1 MINNIHNQYNIP
13 KKLVMS
19 KGVSESSSK
28 SDQELR
34 KVCRDFE
41 SIFVNYMMQS
51 MRKTVPKSGFFRES
65 LGIDIAES
73 MYFDVLSREL
83 SKERGI
89 GLADMLYDQLSRY
102 VD

>member
-1 MINNIHNQYNIP
+1 MINSIHNQYNIP
-13 KKLVMS
+13 KKPIMPKKAPENS
-19 KGVSESSSK
+19 DKSE
-28 SDQELR
+28 QELK

-41 SIFVNYMMQS
+41 SIFINYMMQT
-51 MRKTVPKSGFFRES
+51 MRKTVPKSGFFGDS

-102 VD
+102 AD